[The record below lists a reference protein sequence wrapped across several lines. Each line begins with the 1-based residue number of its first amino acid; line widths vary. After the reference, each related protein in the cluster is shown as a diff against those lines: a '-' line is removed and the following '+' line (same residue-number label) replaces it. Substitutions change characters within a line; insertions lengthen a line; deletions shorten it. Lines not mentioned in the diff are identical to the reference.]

1 MKPRQQ
7 GFFLVLEGID
17 GAGKSSLIQPLADTG
32 RRLGM
37 EVCTTREPG
46 GTPLAEQI
54 RALLLDPVA
63 PTWSAETELLLLFAA
78 RAQHL
83 QQRIRPAVAQGKL
96 VISERFSASS
106 YAYQGSGLG
115 VDAGL
120 IATLERRVLQNFQP
134 DLVIILDLPVE
145 QARQR
150 LNCRGGTPD
159 RYQCRPSGFA
169 EAVRQGY
176 LQLAQG
182 NGGRGGQQYR
192 VVDASRDKARV
203 SAELCSILEEA
214 L

>member
-1 MKPRQQ
+1 MKPQRQ

-17 GAGKSSLIQPLADTG
+17 GAGKSSLIQPLADAG
-32 RRLGM
+32 RQLGM

-46 GTPLAEQI
+46 GTPMAEQI
-54 RALLLDPVA
+54 RALLLNPAILACSV
-63 PTWSAETELLLLFAA
+63 ETELLLLFAA

-83 QQRIRPAVAQGKL
+83 QQRIRPAVAEGKL

-115 VDAGL
+115 ADAGL
-120 IATLERRVLQNFQP
+120 IAMLEQHVLQNFQP
-134 DLVIILDLPVE
+134 HLVIILDLPVE

-150 LNCRGGTPD
+150 LNCRGGAPD
-159 RYQCRPSGFA
+159 RYQRRPAGFA

-176 LQLAQG
+176 LQLARE

-192 VVDASRDKARV
+192 VVDASRDKALV
-203 SAELCSILEEA
+203 SAELCSILKEV